1 MLREILRI
9 EEGCLEINRQKIM
22 ASTCSEEDLQDFV
35 CSHFL
40 MEKLKLFKDISVF
53 DVYSSIMPNEGEDNV
68 RLSLKMN
75 IQEYYHYKD
84 MEIKTFLIE
93 QITEMLFNFKNNA
106 RIIRMVIKHFKF
118 SYRIIY
124 PALLREVVF
133 AAKEELINLL
143 S

>member
-1 MLREILRI
+1 MVLREILRI

-84 MEIKTFLIE
+84 MDAT
-93 QITEMLFNFKNNA
+93 
-106 RIIRMVIKHFKF
+106 
-118 SYRIIY
+118 Y
-124 PALLREVVF
+124 PPLMP
-133 AAKEELINLL
+133 AAGVAAAGA
-143 S
+143 